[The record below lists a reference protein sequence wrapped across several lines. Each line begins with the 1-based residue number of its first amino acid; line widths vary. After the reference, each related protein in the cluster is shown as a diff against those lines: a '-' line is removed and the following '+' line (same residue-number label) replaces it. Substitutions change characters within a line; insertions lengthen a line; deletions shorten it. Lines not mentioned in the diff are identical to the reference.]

1 MSVSSP
7 KTSAHPVN
15 DNKSG
20 IQEEI
25 WQRVELSERLCEIS
39 AGVFDFSRLSI
50 EDVRNNCLYQKE
62 RLKLQRERL
71 FALRHKLSAQRDK
84 LRKKKQRRK
93 HGL

>member
-25 WQRVELSERLCEIS
+25 WQRVELSKLLCELS
-39 AGVFDFSRLSI
+39 VGVCEFSRLSI
-50 EDVRNNCLYQKE
+50 DDVRRNCLYQKA
-62 RLKLQRERL
+62 RLMLQRERL
-71 FALRHKLSAQRDK
+71 SALSQKLSAQRDK
-84 LRKKKQRRK
+84 LKKRRR
-93 HGL
+93 